1 MKRFTHSLLATSM
14 IIAATG
20 MTAQAS
26 GINNEQ
32 KLTEVT
38 AGDYSNRLAYDG
50 YNRLSSVESLA
61 SKVTFDYSPAT
72 LDGEEYDMTMRIS
85 DPTGDIVC
93 YLEIGDNGYI
103 SRSREIE
110 EYMGEQAP
118 YKTYTFGYDSE
129 GHLMRVT
136 EVGITEFSD
145 IEFEY
150 TDGNLV
156 TSSVTDSRSTGS
168 ESAAKSAG
176 IIDYD
181 AFGFDDIEA
190 RYFQYAGLLGA
201 SAHSSDDTA
210 SVTDIMMQS
219 PADKGDAYYSI
230 NGMRHGSV
238 VKGINIIRCADG
250 SVVKTL
256 HR

>member
-1 MKRFTHSLLATSM
+1 MKRFTHSLLPTSM

-20 MTAQAS
+20 MTAHAS
-26 GINNEQ
+26 GLNNGQ

-38 AGDYSNRLAYDG
+38 TGDYSNRLAYDG
-50 YNRLSSVESLA
+50 NNRLSSVESLA

-72 LDGEEYDMTMRIS
+72 VDGEDYDMTMRIS

-93 YLEIGDNGYI
+93 YLEIGDNGFI

-129 GHLMRVT
+129 GHLTRVT
-136 EVGITEFSD
+136 EVGIVEFSN

-150 TDGNLV
+150 SDGNLV
-156 TSSVTDSRSTGS
+156 ASSLTDSRTAYS
-168 ESAAKSAG
+168 ESAANTAG

-181 AFGFDDIEA
+181 AFGFDGIEA

-201 SAHSSDDTA
+201 TVPTSDDTA
-210 SVTDIMMQS
+210 CATDIMVQT
-219 PADKGDAYYSI
+219 PADEGEAYYSI
-230 NGMRHGSV
+230 NGVRQGRA

-250 SVVKTL
+250 SVVKAL
-256 HR
+256 CR